1 VRSRWSGGAI
11 GAPAGWSATKVLI
24 ALNVIMFVLELATG
38 YSGLLGGGS
47 GTIDLGGLAPVQV
60 FLGHDYWRMFTSM
73 FLHAGLIHLAFNMW
87 ALWAIGGFIEAAVGR
102 LKFVVLYFVSGFA
115 GSVLVLVA
123 APNVVVVGASGAIF
137 GVFGA
142 LAVHAFLNR
151 GRDFQSRSLLGNVL
165 FLLVINLV
173 FSFTG
178 GISWQAHIGGLI
190 GGAATMLAMMLGGR
204 KDPRRG
210 FELPDGLAVLG
221 IVFFLVVITAWQVLT
236 FTG

>member
-1 VRSRWSGGAI
+1 
-11 GAPAGWSATKVLI
+11 
-24 ALNVIMFVLELATG
+24 M
-38 YSGLLGGGS
+38 
-47 GTIDLGGLAPVQV
+47 
-60 FLGHDYWRMFTSM
+60 
-73 FLHAGLIHLAFNMW
+73 
-87 ALWAIGGFIEAAVGR
+87 
-102 LKFVVLYFVSGFA
+102 
-115 GSVLVLVA
+115 
-123 APNVVVVGASGAIF
+123 VGASGAIF

-204 KDPRRG
+204 KDPRRP

-221 IVFFLVVITAWQVLT
+221 IVFLLVVITAWQVLT